1 MGDTRQLAPTETIFI
16 TGYKAEAMDRY
27 LAGKPEWGK
36 TRTVLQSDPQG
47 LGQAISLALPYTS
60 DDEPLLIILG
70 DTLFD
75 AGLGRLASESEN
87 VLYTY
92 KVQDPRRF
100 GVAVTGE
107 NERSLL
113 RRGGLSRHKIA
124 ASRALLFPFK
134 ATVCEK
140 KDMFI

>member
-1 MGDTRQLAPTETIFI
+1 
-16 TGYKAEAMDRY
+16 MDRY

-36 TRTVLQSDPQG
+36 TRTVLQNDPQG
-47 LGQAISLALPYTS
+47 LGQAISLALPYAS

-75 AGLGRLASESEN
+75 ADLGRLAGESEN

-100 GVAVTGE
+100 GVAVTDE
-107 NERSLL
+107 NGRSLL
-113 RRGGLSRHKIA
+113 RRSGLSRHKIA
-124 ASRALLFPFK
+124 ASRRNFFA
-134 ATVCEK
+134 
-140 KDMFI
+140 